1 MIKSRFC
8 YISRLFKSVQFLNC
22 FEVVV
27 SKLVRSHWWS
37 VFFVLFF
44 PLLIMYI
51 YSDFIRSSELNA
63 RLGWLI
69 LLGGL
74 AYLFRHTVLQKI
86 MLGVIFLFAVS
97 GSMDILYAV
106 TFGGVF
112 VSATFEAIALT
123 DTHEALEF
131 FQAYIS
137 FDNVLILLLY
147 WLIAFYSLKRILF
160 KEAEFTREKVFA
172 GLGVLM
178 VLVAIQ
184 QIDNRGRTFDVI
196 PGFTGVAIDYVKN
209 EEAIDVEIEKRKQL
223 YLNKNFIATAQ
234 SNKPQTYIVVIGE
247 SLNRNHMSRF
257 GYVRNTT
264 PYLDSVSEE
273 LLVFKNVVS
282 NFAQTAQSLNVTL
295 TESDTQNKVSIS
307 EASSILEV
315 FKKANFKTWWI
326 SNQQPLRRPTSAIA
340 SLADVEKF
348 ISHDF
353 HGVEVNRYDG
363 YLLPEIK
370 KAVNDAA
377 KHKVIFVHLMGS
389 HLQYENRYPP
399 EETVFNGKEGI
410 KAYTDDVSDSQLDF
424 INSYDNSVH
433 YTDSVLGEIIKQ
445 LKAFEGIA
453 GLIFWADHG
462 EEVFDV
468 KDFKG
473 HGPDGITKSMFEIP
487 FVFWRNQ
494 AYQDEFLEV
503 DKVISTHT
511 KSPIMLDDFFHIAQC
526 LIPVESDLVNKK
538 KSLCL
543 AEYDAKPRMVY
554 GKNYDK
560 GLK

>member
-1 MIKSRFC
+1 
-8 YISRLFKSVQFLNC
+8 
-22 FEVVV
+22 V

-86 MLGVIFLFAVS
+86 LLGVIFLFAIS
-97 GSMDILYAV
+97 GSMDIVYAV

-131 FQAYIS
+131 LQAYVS
-137 FDNVLILLLY
+137 FENVLILLFY
-147 WLIAFYSLKRILF
+147 WLVAFYSLRQILF
-160 KEAEFTREKVFA
+160 KEPELTREKVFA

-184 QIDNRGRTFDVI
+184 QINNRGRTFDVI
-196 PGFTGVAIDYVKN
+196 PGFTGVAIDYSRGH
-209 EEAIDVEIEKRKQL
+209 EAIDKIIEARKSL
-223 YLNKNFIATAQ
+223 YEESDFKAHIKTE
-234 SNKPQTYIVVIGE
+234 KPQTYIVVIGE
-247 SLNRNHMSRF
+247 SLGRKHMSLY
-257 GYVRNTT
+257 GYKRETT
-264 PYLDSVSEE
+264 PNLDALKSESI
-273 LLVFKNVVS
+273 VFENTIS
-282 NFAQTAQSLNVTL
+282 AFAQTKPSLSVNL
-295 TESDTQNKVSIS
+295 TEADTVNKKPASKSIS
-307 EASSILEV
+307 LVGV
-315 FKKANFKTWWI
+315 FKRAGFKTFWI
-326 SNQQPLRRPTSAIA
+326 SNQQPLRVPTKPMANI
-340 SLADVEKF
+340 ADVQHF

-353 HGVEVNRYDG
+353 HGVEANRYDG
-363 YLLPEIK
+363 FMLPEIH
-370 KAVNDAA
+370 KALSDKA
-377 KHKVIFVHLMGS
+377 KNKVIFVHLMGS
-389 HLQYENRYPP
+389 HLQYENRYPA
-399 EETVFNGKEGI
+399 EQTIFEGREGVKPYRADI
-410 KAYTDDVSDSQLDF
+410 SNSELDY
-424 INSYDNSVH
+424 INAYDNSVH
-433 YTDSVLGEIIKQ
+433 YTDYVLGDI
-445 LKAFEGIA
+445 LKDLKKVDGVAA
-453 GLIFWADHG
+453 LSFWSDHG

-473 HGPDGITKSMFEIP
+473 HGPDGVTKSMLEIP

-494 AYQDEFLEV
+494 DYTNTFLDT
-503 DKVISTHT
+503 DKLLSLHT

-526 LIPVESDLVNKK
+526 LIPVESDLLDKE

-543 AEYDAKPRMVY
+543 AEYDAKPRIVY

>member
-1 MIKSRFC
+1 
-8 YISRLFKSVQFLNC
+8 
-22 FEVVV
+22 
-27 SKLVRSHWWS
+27 
-37 VFFVLFF
+37 
-44 PLLIMYI
+44 MYI

-69 LLGGL
+69 LLSGL
-74 AYLFRHTVLQKI
+74 AYIFRHTILQKI
-86 MLGVIFLFAVS
+86 LLGVIFLFAIS
-97 GSMDILYAV
+97 GSMDIVYAV

-137 FDNVLILLLY
+137 FENVFILLLY
-147 WLIAFYSLKRILF
+147 WIVAFYSLKKILF
-160 KEAEFTREKVFA
+160 KEAELTREKVFA

-178 VLVAIQ
+178 MLVAIQ
-184 QIDNRGRTFDVI
+184 QIHDRGRTFDVI

-209 EEAIDVEIEKRKQL
+209 EEAIDIEIERRKQL
-223 YLNKNFIATAQ
+223 YRHRKFTATAK
-234 SNKPQTYIVVIGE
+234 SNKPQTYVVVIGE
-247 SLNRNHMSRF
+247 SLNRNHMSGF
-257 GYVRNTT
+257 GYERKTT
-264 PYLDSVSEE
+264 PYLNSVSDE
-273 LLVFKNVVS
+273 LLVFKNVIS

-295 TESDTQNKVSIS
+295 TESDTQNGVAIS
-307 EASSILEV
+307 EALSILEV
-315 FKKANFKTWWI
+315 FKKAGFKTWWI

-363 YLLPEIK
+363 YLLPEIN
-370 KAVNDAA
+370 KAVSDEGN
-377 KHKVIFVHLMGS
+377 HKVIFVHLMGS
-389 HLQYENRYPP
+389 HLQYKNRYPP
-399 EETVFNGKEGI
+399 EKTIFKGKDGI
-410 KAYTDDVSDSQLDF
+410 KPYTADISNSQLDF
-424 INSYDNSVH
+424 INAYDNSVH
-433 YTDSVLGEIIKQ
+433 YTDYVLGEIINQ
-445 LKAFEGIA
+445 LKGLEDIA
-453 GLIFWADHG
+453 GLTFWADHG

-473 HGPDGITKSMFEIP
+473 HGPDGVTKSMFEIP
-487 FVFWRNQ
+487 FIFWRNQ
-494 AYQDEFLEV
+494 AYKDAFSNSDNV
-503 DKVISTHT
+503 VSMHT
-511 KSPIMLDDFFHIAQC
+511 MSPIMLDDFFHIAQC
-526 LIPVESDLVNKK
+526 LIPVESEVLDDN

-543 AEYDAKPRMVY
+543 ENYTAKPRMLY

>member
-1 MIKSRFC
+1 M
-8 YISRLFKSVQFLNC
+8 
-22 FEVVV
+22 

-86 MLGVIFLFAVS
+86 LLGVIFLFAIS
-97 GSMDILYAV
+97 GSMDIVYAV

-131 FQAYIS
+131 LQAYIS
-137 FDNVLILLLY
+137 VENVLILLAY
-147 WLIAFYSLKRILF
+147 WTIAFYSLKKILF
-160 KEAEFTREKVFA
+160 KEAELTREKVFA

-178 VLVAIQ
+178 LLVAIQ
-184 QIDNRGRTFDVI
+184 QINDRGRTFDVI

-209 EEAIDVEIEKRKQL
+209 EDAISVEIEKRKEL
-223 YLNKNFIATAQ
+223 YKNLSYGAKAC
-234 SNKPQTYIVVIGE
+234 NEGPQTYVVVVGE
-247 SLNRNHMSRF
+247 SLNRNHMSLY
-257 GYVRNTT
+257 GYKRNTT
-264 PYLDSVSEE
+264 PFLDQLGAD
-273 LLVFKNVVS
+273 LLVFRDVIS

-295 TESDTQNKVSIS
+295 TKSDIENKLSIS
-307 EASSILEV
+307 EASSVLEV
-315 FKKANFKTWWI
+315 FKKAGFKTWWI

-340 SLADVEKF
+340 SLADVPKF

-363 YLLPEIK
+363 YLLPVIQEAI
-370 KAVNDAA
+370 NDEA
-377 KHKVIFVHLMGS
+377 KNKVIFVHLMGS
-389 HLQYENRYPP
+389 HLQYANRFPP
-399 EETVFNGKEGI
+399 EQAVFTDNKGI
-410 KAYTDDVSDSQLDF
+410 KPYTNDISTSQLDF
-424 INSYDNSVH
+424 INAYDNSVH
-433 YTDSVLGEIIKQ
+433 YTDFVLGEIIKQ
-445 LKAFEGIA
+445 LKTTRGIA
-453 GLIFWADHG
+453 GLTFWSDHG
-462 EEVFDV
+462 EEVFDT

-473 HGPDGITKSMFEIP
+473 HGPDGVTTSMLEVP
-487 FVFWRNQ
+487 FMFWRNA
-494 AYQDEFLEV
+494 AYQTEFSER
-503 DKVISTHT
+503 DKLIASHI

-526 LIPVESDLVNKK
+526 MIPVESDLMNQQ

-543 AEYDAKPRMVY
+543 PEYQAKTRLVY
-554 GKNYDK
+554 GKDYDK
-560 GLK
+560 GLQ